1 MRIIA
6 FRPEYQIL
14 VEDAKNRVFYQNL
27 PPMRLAMALPHYLS
41 DWATALAEVAPGFTI
56 LCDMQV
62 VNQACPE
69 LLARF
74 RTVERLIVERGVS
87 IVAEVHIPGLPTRRV
102 TDEVTTSH
110 AMPVRHFLSI
120 WEGAQFLDDI
130 ARAEAERK
138 ADILPH
144 SHSLHRLNTQR
155 F

>member
-27 PPMRLAMALPHYLS
+27 PPMQRALALPHYLT
-41 DWATALAEVAPGFTI
+41 DWATALAEVQPGFTI

-69 LLARF
+69 LLTKF
-74 RTVERLIVERGVS
+74 QTVEQLIVARGIS
-87 IVAEVHIPGLPTRRV
+87 IVAEVHVPGLPTRRH
-102 TDEVTTSH
+102 TDEVTTGQ
-110 AMPVRHFLSI
+110 AMPVRYFLSI
-120 WEGAQFLDDI
+120 WEGAQFLDDLAI
-130 ARAEAERK
+130 TKAEIK
-138 ADILPH
+138 ADVLPEYTG
-144 SHSLHRLNTQR
+144 LAPLTLQR

>member
-27 PPMRLAMALPHYLS
+27 PPMQLAMELPHYLA
-41 DWATALAEVAPGFTI
+41 DWATALAEVEPGFTI
-56 LCDMQV
+56 LCDMQI

-69 LLARF
+69 LLAKF
-74 RTVERLIVERGVS
+74 QTVERLIVQRGVS
-87 IVAEVHIPGLPTRRV
+87 IVAEVHIPGLPTRRA
-102 TDEVTTSH
+102 TDEVTTSL

-120 WEGAQFLDDI
+120 WEGAQFLDDL
-130 ARAEAERK
+130 ANAEAERQ
-138 ADILPH
+138 ADILPD
-144 SHSLHRLNTQR
+144 SHSLNNPSAQR